1 MLPHFPVSFL
11 FLTAGVLGSPMY
23 DMMIYPPMYV
33 RDTFGT
39 FNHTQDL
46 FASTVIPIFDVQP
59 VMAEIEGLQLK
70 YQDALDFLSGK
81 NLVALPDA
89 LSDPGLDALSDAA
102 FTDTTSDLSGFVLFG
117 STTISQQANM
127 SFSRMNAAAQSA
139 TDPLTDEMQ
148 KIIHVPFFGQLEF
161 GKKAQQLSV
170 AFDTGSSDM
179 WVPANCGDCGT
190 PQYNAA
196 ASSTYRDTGNAFN
209 MNYDGIS
216 YVEGT
221 LAYDTIGMGSLK
233 VNDQYF
239 GAVTDVSRNFNADMI
254 SGCLGLGFSSIATSG
269 KPTFFEN
276 LIMQEKIEAPFFSVH
291 LTRGKTRGSK
301 ITLGG
306 YDMSKAVGPMTWVS
320 VISKTYWT
328 VHFDGAVVGGN
339 YVSGNV
345 DAVIDTG
352 SSFIYVSQTLASSIY
367 ANVNTRGWPRSKLQ
381 ALASSPIRATPTPR
395 FHSRLAG
402 TDFGLSIQDFNL
414 GQDGHGSTNC
424 IGGIIGL
431 DDAFM
436 EGIVIIGHEFMKSWY
451 SVFDYSHGARVG
463 FAPSINNA
471 Q

>member
-1 MLPHFPVSFL
+1 MLPCLPLSFL

-23 DMMIYPPMYV
+23 DMVLYPPMYV
-33 RDTFGT
+33 RDPFAM

-46 FASTVIPIFDVQP
+46 VTSTVIPVFDVQP
-59 VMAEIEGLQLK
+59 VMVEMEALHIK
-70 YQDALDFLSGK
+70 YQNALNFLTGK

-102 FTDTTSDLSGFVLFG
+102 FTDTTNDLSGFTLFG
-117 STTISQQANM
+117 STTVSQPSNL
-127 SFSRMNAAAQSA
+127 SFSAMNAAAQSA
-139 TDPLTDEMQ
+139 TDPLTDEIQ
-148 KIIHVPFFGQLEF
+148 RTINIPFNGPLEF
-161 GKKAQQLSV
+161 GKKSQQLSV
-170 AFDTGSSDM
+170 AFDTCSADLWIPVG
-179 WVPANCGDCGT
+179 CGDCVN

-196 ASSTYRDTGNAFN
+196 ASSTYRNTGNAFN
-209 MNYDGIS
+209 VNHEGFS
-216 YVEGT
+216 YAEGT
-221 LAYDTIGMGSLK
+221 LVYDTISMGGLK
-233 VNDQYF
+233 VNSQYF
-239 GAVTDVSRNFNADMI
+239 GAVTDVSSNFNDNPI
-254 SGCLGLGFSSIATSG
+254 SGCLGLGFSSIAMSG

-276 LIMQEKIEAPFFSVH
+276 LIMQEKVEAPFFSVH
-291 LTRGKTRGSK
+291 LTRGKASGSK

-306 YDMSKAVGPMTWVS
+306 YDMSKAVGPLTWVS

-328 VHFDGAVVGGN
+328 VHFDGAVVEGN

-352 SSFIYVSQTLASSIY
+352 SSFIYVSQTLAYSIY
-367 ANVNTRGWPRSKLQ
+367 ANILGAGPAANY
-381 ALASSPIRATPTPR
+381 SSGFFSFPCDSNPTIS
-395 FHSRLAG
+395 FSLGGH
-402 TDFGLSIQDFNL
+402 DFGLSIQDFKL
-414 GQDGHGSTNC
+414 GQDGYGSENC

-436 EGIVIIGHEFMKSWY
+436 EGIVIIGNEFMKSWY

>member
-1 MLPHFPVSFL
+1 
-11 FLTAGVLGSPMY
+11 
-23 DMMIYPPMYV
+23 
-33 RDTFGT
+33 
-39 FNHTQDL
+39 
-46 FASTVIPIFDVQP
+46 
-59 VMAEIEGLQLK
+59 MAEIEALQIK
-70 YQDALDFLSGK
+70 YQNALDFLTGK

-127 SFSRMNAAAQSA
+127 SFSAMDAAAQSA
-139 TDPLTDEMQ
+139 TDPLTDEIQ
-148 KIIHVPFFGQLEF
+148 RAIHVPFYGPLEF
-161 GKKAQQLSV
+161 GKKSQQLSV
-170 AFDTGSSDM
+170 AFDTCSADLWIPVG
-179 WVPANCGDCGT
+179 CGDCGT

-196 ASSTYRDTGNAFN
+196 ASSTYRTTGNVFN
-209 MNYDGIS
+209 VNYGFS
-216 YVEGT
+216 YAEGT
-221 LAYDTIGMGSLK
+221 LAYDTIGMGGLK
-233 VNDQYF
+233 VNSQYF
-239 GAVTDVSRNFNADMI
+239 GAVTDVSSNFDSDRI

-291 LTRGKTRGSK
+291 LTRGKASGSK

-306 YDMSKAVGPMTWVS
+306 YDMSKAVGPLTWVS

-328 VHFDGAVVGGN
+328 VHFDGAVVEGN

-352 SSFIYVSQTLASSIY
+352 SSFIYVSQTLANLIY
-367 ANVNTRGWPRSKLQ
+367 ANILGAGPAANY
-381 ALASSPIRATPTPR
+381 SSGFFSFPCDSNPTIS
-395 FHSRLAG
+395 FSLGGH
-402 TDFGLSIQDFNL
+402 DFGINIQDFKL
-414 GQDGHGSTNC
+414 GQDGYGSTNC

-436 EGIVIIGHEFMKSWY
+436 EGIVIIGELFGYSARY